1 MSSKLLFKAYK
12 SNFGLSTSALSILR
26 YLCNNHNDGKGYA
39 WPSEAT
45 IAQLN
50 SLSKRSVSRAKNEL
64 KDAGLINWRS
74 YQETPAKRAVCIYT
88 INAGKMDELTR
99 ANPMPE
105 CLPTAATM
113 ATEVCQNGVE
123 AMTECHPAIDTVAI
137 DTFKETLKNTP
148 TDIPAEYL
156 DDEGE
161 FCNLKW
167 TRLASEQIGTA
178 DGGYKKAFKQ
188 EHIDILQKAYSLSAA
203 KLGMAHRAEQ
213 NYKGKDDNWL
223 IIFPDICKLL
233 ASKNQTEELWISF
246 GNGAKPPSF
255 LNIFS

>member
-1 MSSKLLFKAYK
+1 MSSKLLFKAYR
-12 SNFGLSTSALSILR
+12 SDFGLSSNALSVLR
-26 YLCNNHNDGKGYA
+26 YLCNNFNDSKGYA
-39 WPSEAT
+39 WPSETT
-45 IAQLN
+45 IAQLT

-74 YQETPAKRAVCIYT
+74 FQETPTKRAVCIYT
-88 INAGKMDELTR
+88 INADKMDDLIS

-105 CLPTAATM
+105 CLPPVAIM
-113 ATEVCQNGVE
+113 ATTVCQSGVE

-137 DTFKETLKNTP
+137 DTLKETLKNTL

-156 DDEGE
+156 NDEGK
-161 FCNLKW
+161 FCNSKW
-167 TRLASEQIGTA
+167 TMLASKQIRTA
-178 DGGYKKAFKQ
+178 DGGFRRAFKQ

-203 KLGMAHRAEQ
+203 KLNMALRAEQ
-213 NYKGKDDNWL
+213 DYRSKDDWL
-223 IIFPDICKLL
+223 IILPDICKLL
-233 ASKNQTEELWISF
+233 AHKNQTEELWISF

>member
-1 MSSKLLFKAYK
+1 MSSKLLFKAYR
-12 SNFGLSTSALSILR
+12 SDFGLSSNALGVLR
-26 YLCNNHNDGKGYA
+26 YLCNIYNDAKGYA

-64 KDAGLINWRS
+64 KEAGLINWRS
-74 YQETPAKRAVCIYT
+74 YQETQAKRAVCIYT
-88 INAGKMDELTR
+88 INAGKMDELIS

-105 CLPTAATM
+105 CLPPTATM
-113 ATEVCQNGVE
+113 ATTARQNGVE

-137 DTFKETLKNTP
+137 DTLKDTLKNTP

-156 DDEGE
+156 DDDGE
-161 FCNLKW
+161 FCNSKW
-167 TRLASEQIGTA
+167 TRLASKQIGTA
-178 DGGYKKAFKQ
+178 DGGYRKAFKQ

-203 KLGMAHRAEQ
+203 KLNMALRAEQ
-213 NYKGKDDNWL
+213 DYRGKDDDWL
-223 IIFPDICKLL
+223 IILPDICKLL
-233 ASKNQTEELWISF
+233 AHKNQTEELWISF

-255 LNIFS
+255 LKS